1 MLKNT
6 SNTIYFKNIIKN
18 MNKYLFVIT
27 ILLIIILTVI
37 IIFYLNEKN
46 TTVQKHL
53 GKIQKN
59 LSVNQEIY
67 SKIVNPKY
75 KVNYENNVIIVNDF
89 LSKDYFNVI
98 KKQFDDKDFES
109 RDFLVRKASGV
120 NFQNLH
126 DSDYKGLLEMY
137 YSNHILDFLSKV
149 IQKPVQRISLGDP
162 NACSLLIYSKKG
174 DHINWHYDYSN
185 YYGDRYV
192 VLLTIVNEN
201 ASKDGGLSQNIFQ
214 YNYEGKV
221 YDLKMKENSLVIF
234 KGSEILHKSSEIDDN
249 ERRILLSMV
258 YCDICQEKKNVFNI
272 IYESTKNYIVYGN

>member
-1 MLKNT
+1 
-6 SNTIYFKNIIKN
+6 
-18 MNKYLFVIT
+18 
-27 ILLIIILTVI
+27 
-37 IIFYLNEKN
+37 
-46 TTVQKHL
+46 
-53 GKIQKN
+53 
-59 LSVNQEIY
+59 
-67 SKIVNPKY
+67 
-75 KVNYENNVIIVNDF
+75 
-89 LSKDYFNVI
+89 
-98 KKQFDDKDFES
+98 
-109 RDFLVRKASGV
+109 
-120 NFQNLH
+120 
-126 DSDYKGLLEMY
+126 MY

-149 IQKPVQRISLGDP
+149 IKKPVQRISLGDP

-201 ASKDGGLSQNIFQ
+201 AAKDGGLSQNIFQ

>member
-1 MLKNT
+1 M
-6 SNTIYFKNIIKN
+6 
-18 MNKYLFVIT
+18 
-27 ILLIIILTVI
+27 
-37 IIFYLNEKN
+37 
-46 TTVQKHL
+46 

-59 LSVNQEIY
+59 LNVNQKMF

-75 KVNYENNVIIVNDF
+75 SVIYENNVIIVNDF
-89 LSKDYFNVI
+89 LSKEHFNVI
-98 KKQFDDKDFES
+98 KKQFDDKEFES
-109 RDFLVRKASGV
+109 RDFLLRKASGV

-126 DSDYKGLLEMY
+126 ESEYKGLLEMY
-137 YSNHILDFLSKV
+137 YSNHILDFLSK
-149 IQKPVQRISLGDP
+149 IIKKPVQRISLGDP

-201 ASKDGGLSQNIFQ
+201 AAKDGGLSQNIFQ
-214 YNYEGKV
+214 YNYEGKI
-221 YDLKMKENSLVIF
+221 YDLKMKENSIVIF